1 MKKLSAIKKRKKSV
15 HHCNEKVLS
24 DIAEHTYTRSHY
36 PDLPKSCY
44 FVKWRAQPRPTLSSI
59 MFLFI
64 LKIHIFHFLEQI
76 DLWTE
81 KASGC
86 TCPHDLLD
94 TQSCACCV
102 SNGCQCGHSNP
113 QRCAQCGLE
122 QYCDNSKLFSTYDLT
137 IYLYLNMANRN
148 MVLKKYS
155 MILQSS
161 LKYWY
166 N

>member
-1 MKKLSAIKKRKKSV
+1 MKKVICDKNRENQ
-15 HHCNEKVLS
+15 CNIVTKKVLS
-24 DIAEHTYTRSHY
+24 DIIEQTYTRSHY
-36 PDLPKSCY
+36 PDLPESFLLLKMCPVQAY
-44 FVKWRAQPRPTLSSI
+44 HSI
-59 MFLFI
+59 ITLFI
-64 LKIHIFHFLEQI
+64 PPKNIHFSIFSEQI

-122 QYCDNSKLFSTYDLT
+122 QYCDNSKLF
-137 IYLYLNMANRN
+137 LNYGQDIINFR
-148 MVLKKYS
+148 S
-155 MILQSS
+155 F
-161 LKYWY
+161 
-166 N
+166 